1 MENGVRK
8 KAIQS
13 GVGICLAV
21 ILFFSAGLKIPVLD
35 SKTDAYFQQ
44 AMTKAGLAYATCRIL
59 NASVSVVKDSRLELE
74 PAGVGVSLAVGQ
86 VMDPIDDMI
95 ERVSDILVMAITSLG
110 VQKLSYEIGVSLI
123 PRIFAVVLVFS
134 SILIWFDNDRIKSL
148 HKTLVRVLVF
158 VAVFRFCLPVSSL
171 VNDFVH
177 KNYFEVQISQAKDGL
192 VVGSK
197 GIEQLNEFTLPQIDG
212 FIKTIE
218 NSAEFVKQKAMA
230 FKHALESAMNNM
242 SSIIDNLLKLAFL
255 YVGVFLIQII
265 ILPLASFWIL
275 VKFVNSLFVLQTP
288 LQAN

>member
-1 MENGVRK
+1 MIRK

-13 GVGICLAV
+13 CVGIGLAV
-21 ILFFSAGLKIPVLD
+21 ILFFCAGLKIPVLD

-44 AMTKAGLAYATCRIL
+44 AMTKAGLAYATCRII
-59 NASVSVVKDSRLELE
+59 NASVSVVKDSSLELE

-86 VMDPIDDMI
+86 VLDPIDDMT

-110 VQKLSYEIGVSLI
+110 VQKLSYEIGVSLV
-123 PRIFAVVLVFS
+123 PQMFSMVLLFL

-148 HKTLVRVLVF
+148 HKTFVRVLIF
-158 VAVFRFCLPVSSL
+158 IAVFRFCLPVSSL

-177 KNYFEVQISQAKDGL
+177 KNYFEAQISQAKDGL

-197 GIEQLNEFTLPQIDG
+197 GIEQLSEFSLPQIDG

-218 NSAEFVKQKAMA
+218 NSAGFVKQKAIA
-230 FKHALESAMNNM
+230 FKHALESAMNNIE
-242 SSIIDNLLKLAFL
+242 SIIDNLLKLAFL

-265 ILPLASFWIL
+265 LLPLASFWIL
-275 VKFVNSLFVLQTP
+275 VKLVNSLFVLQTP
-288 LQAN
+288 LHVS